1 VTVFP
6 KRLRIFS
13 PNFIHLLYVPIYA
26 QLQMF
31 IQLSATLTKLYHI
44 KRDHHHAEYVDR
56 RPKRMLGGRT

>member
-1 VTVFP
+1 
-6 KRLRIFS
+6 
-13 PNFIHLLYVPIYA
+13 LYVPIYA